1 MTQAGD
7 FLGVSNQSY
16 SVSSISSGYNEQN
29 PQDWID
35 ALKAALS
42 ELRRTNAE
50 AVANLDAIGIAG
62 HMHGATLLDKNGA
75 ILHPCILWNDTRSH
89 QQASKLDQ
97 DKNLR
102 NITGNIIFP
111 GFTHQ
116 NYYGCK
122 KINLNSLQILQRFC
136 YQLRI
141 LDTT

>member
-102 NITGNIIFP
+102 NITGNII
-111 GFTHQ
+111 
-116 NYYGCK
+116 
-122 KINLNSLQILQRFC
+122 LSLIH
-136 YQLRI
+136 I
-141 LDTT
+141 